1 MDNVARPCETFPSA
15 PNWFGAAVSAFCSPL
30 ELYVYASRNR
40 IIALNSN
47 TLRVQNSFI
56 ASQHKLHAIAIHGT
70 ICATTGQDKAVRC
83 WNLDNCKLENGHL
96 RHQAEVNALCWAKKG
111 TVLISGDKHGQ
122 LSIWDRS
129 QDVIASKVHINNT
142 IRIIGQTVIEEEDII
157 AVGYANGMIIVGKL
171 NSLQQFEILYRLEHQ
186 IDEIQSLRWQHTQPF
201 EQNTN
206 WPKLASGSRDG
217 SLVIWDV
224 PNEDV
229 RLKVSPPKDKQMT
242 NNQQSRVFTVVAWST
257 ILPQRLFYSSL
268 NGDIIY
274 IDIDKAVPKSNKYK
288 RFTELHSRSV
298 FGIDIVD
305 DGRFAISHSMDR
317 SVVKWDTTHIKK
329 EFAIRTMGGIPYSM
343 DISKE
348 DVTKMAVALSDSNIK
363 IWNVPISKD
372 AFSSL
377 SNAGDLYRSENI
389 WKGLKGKITKL
400 KWHPQ
405 NEGSLVFGTEHGS
418 VSLIDTYSGK
428 TTSFKSYHKGTVY
441 SLDWV
446 TSSDAFTLALQG
458 NGSSQGPWVL
468 SCDGRSVYVHDS
480 MKPSK
485 PAVNIDDAFR
495 EQNSVWI
502 QSVQEKGISR
512 CDVAVDN
519 DTEMLALG
527 NTDGSIEVYS
537 LSNLKLLYTANNQT
551 KTINCMAWKPKK
563 DGQHSYLATG
573 SADTTICAHYLG
585 KADNINNLQDIPLP
599 ATTFVQVFK
608 GHLEGITDITWQPG
622 ENENKLASSSSDGN
636 ILIWDLDRER
646 PLNCIPSFI
655 RVLSLCWSPTIPSTL
670 FSGNEDHCIHVWKTD
685 ELRVMEENEQVIKKS
700 INSVNWNRKMIAK
713 PSKNGTVNASE
724 VRDVKSVPAK
734 RTADQQQSGRVTA
747 NARKK
752 AKGNAENGIFTR
764 LEASIQNA
772 SRISTCY
779 ECLKIAAVCGNWE
792 SIVEDMEKKALDRLG
807 NLDTIKT
814 KETLDACMKQS
825 DLDTAGDPLFSA
837 LFESKNRVRDMMDEE
852 VDTYNKT
859 NTGKQISGVTDVT
872 SKASFDPRILLDVMR
887 NTSESID
894 ASDSRN
900 TMVTTEDWVALALAP
915 MFSRELWEEKVVRLA
930 AKLDMTNN
938 PHGAVVCYL
947 AAFQVYPAID
957 VYRRAK
963 LYKEA
968 IALAKLR
975 LPEGS
980 DIISELFN
988 EWGAYLETVSQY
1000 EFAAK
1005 CYLQSK
1011 RAGYGLNALNAL
1023 ARPNDA
1029 VALYWSAT
1037 IAYALHDSS
1046 ASERFNLWIAELE
1059 RQTSESTKE

>member
-1 MDNVARPCETFPSA
+1 MLLSMRTFPSA
-15 PNWFGAAVSAFCSPL
+15 PNWFGAAISAVCSSL
-30 ELYVYASRNR
+30 KLYVYASRNR
-40 IIALNSN
+40 VIALNSN

-96 RHQAEVNALCWAKKG
+96 RHQAEVNALCWAKNG

-142 IRIIGQTVIEEEDII
+142 IRIIGQTVIQDEDII

-186 IDEIQSLRWQHTQPF
+186 IDEIQSLRWQYIQPF
-201 EQNTN
+201 EQNTG

-229 RLKVSPPKDKQMT
+229 CRKISPPKDKQMT

-257 ILPQRLFYSSL
+257 IIPQRLFFSSL
-268 NGDIIY
+268 NGDIMY
-274 IDIDKAVPKSNKYK
+274 IDIDKAVPKSNKLK

-317 SVVKWDTTHIKK
+317 SVVKWDTSSIKK
-329 EFAIRTMGGIPYSM
+329 EFSIRTMGGIPYSM

-377 SNAGDLYRSENI
+377 SSAGDLYRSDNI

-405 NEGSLVFGTEHGS
+405 NEGSLVFGSEHGS

-428 TTSFKSYHKGTVY
+428 TISFKSYHKATVY

-458 NGSSQGPWVL
+458 NGASQGPWVL
-468 SCDGRSVYVHDS
+468 SCDGCSVYVHDS
-480 MKPSK
+480 MKPAK
-485 PAVNIDDAFR
+485 QAVNIDDAFR
-495 EQNSVWI
+495 EHNSTWI

-519 DTEMLALG
+519 ETGLLALG

-537 LSNLKLLYTANNQT
+537 LSNMKLVYTANNQT
-551 KTINCMAWKPKK
+551 KTINCMAWKPKR

-585 KADNINNLQDIPLP
+585 ETDNTKLQDIPLP
-599 ATTFVQVFK
+599 ATTFLQVFK
-608 GHLEGITDITWQPG
+608 GHLEGITDLAWQPG
-622 ENENKLASSSSDGN
+622 ETENKLASSSSDGN
-636 ILIWDLDRER
+636 ILIWDLEHGR
-646 PLNCIPSFI
+646 PLNCISSFI

-685 ELRVMEENEQVIKKS
+685 ELRIMEENEQVIKKS

-713 PSKNGTVNASE
+713 PSKNGIPNGSE
-724 VRDVKSVPAK
+724 ARDIKSVPAK
-734 RTADQQQSGRVTA
+734 RPADQQQPGRMTI

-752 AKGNAENGIFTR
+752 VKGNAESGIFTR
-764 LEASIQNA
+764 LEASMQTAN
-772 SRISTCY
+772 RISTCY
-779 ECLKIAAVCGNWE
+779 ECLKIATEYGDWAY
-792 SIVEDMEKKALDRLG
+792 ILRDMEEKALDKLG
-807 NLDTIKT
+807 DLDTVKA
-814 KETLDACMKQS
+814 KEMLEACMKQS
-825 DLDTAGDPLFSA
+825 DLDTTGDLSSLASA
-837 LFESKNRVRDMMDEE
+837 LFESKNRVRDMVDEE
-852 VDTYNKT
+852 VDAYSKT
-859 NTGKQISGVTDVT
+859 NTGKQISGVTDAT
-872 SKASFDPRILLDVMR
+872 SKASFDPRMLLDVMR
-887 NTSESID
+887 NTCESID
-894 ASDSRN
+894 TSDSRN
-900 TMVTTEDWVALALAP
+900 EMVTTEDWVALALAP

-930 AKLDMTNN
+930 AKLDINNN

-947 AAFQVYPAID
+947 AAFQVYPAIN

-968 IALAKLR
+968 IALAKMR
-975 LPEGS
+975 LPDGS

-988 EWGAYLETVSQY
+988 EWGAHLETLSQY

-1011 RAGYGLNALNAL
+1011 RAGYELNALNAL

-1029 VALYWSAT
+1029 VALYWSAV
-1037 IAYALHDSS
+1037 IAYALHDAS
-1046 ASERFNLWIAELE
+1046 APERFNLWMAELE
-1059 RQTSESTKE
+1059 RQISESTKG